1 LKGIEQ
7 AKSQLEGIAN
17 SVSEALKSVRQI
29 SGDLRPESL
38 YSLGL
43 LPALEQFFEKLYNQ
57 VPETDILLIFEPL
70 NPDATHTIFE
80 KKAGDVKLIHLFRII
95 QEGVRNAL
103 KHASA
108 TEIIVRIQERR
119 HQDEAMPAS
128 EKLTVRLHVRIEDNG
143 VGLPWPVLPPDDLL
157 IEQGHLGIVGLKE
170 RVRELG
176 GSFSLTERQDR
187 PGACLEII
195 L

>member
-1 LKGIEQ
+1 
-7 AKSQLEGIAN
+7 
-17 SVSEALKSVRQI
+17 
-29 SGDLRPESL
+29 
-38 YSLGL
+38 
-43 LPALEQFFEKLYNQ
+43 LEQFFEKLHNQ
-57 VPETDILLIFEPL
+57 APETDILLFFEPL
-70 NPDATHTIFE
+70 NPDATHTVFE

-95 QEGVRNAL
+95 QEGVRNAF

-108 TEIIVRIQERR
+108 SEIVVRMQESRYRGPNDPDTESVPI
-119 HQDEAMPAS
+119 H
-128 EKLTVRLHVRIEDNG
+128 LHIRIEDNG

-176 GSFSLTERQDR
+176 GTFSLNERQNEA
-187 PGACLEII
+187 GACLEII